1 VSAGVVQAG
10 SFSVQRSG
18 LPDGP
23 ITMGIR
29 PEALR
34 PDAHD
39 STDPHI
45 ELLIEV
51 VEPLGDEVLAHG
63 TVDARAAQS
72 GAEEDDGI
80 LLADVSTRAPVT
92 VRLAPDAR
100 PHPGDRLPLTADPAA
115 VLLFEAMSGLA
126 VQA

>member
-1 VSAGVVQAG
+1 MVQAG
-10 SFSVQRSG
+10 SFSVRRSG

-34 PDAHD
+34 PAHGPA
-39 STDPHI
+39 DPRI

-72 GAEEDDGI
+72 GAEEEDGI
-80 LLADVSTRAPVT
+80 LLADISTRAPVT

-100 PHPGDRLPLTADPAA
+100 PRPGDRLPLTADPGA
-115 VLLFEAMSGLA
+115 VLLFEATSGLA
-126 VQA
+126 VRA